1 MAINAAGA
9 EALARVREAG
19 ADFVYLQF
27 TDILGAVKG
36 VTIPAS
42 RLEHAFEEGVWFDGS
57 SVEGWARVAESDL
70 YLRPDPTSLA
80 LFPWETPPAARFICD
95 LGLPNGE
102 GFQGDPRQALRAVL
116 DEAQEA
122 GFDYRVSAEFEFF
135 LFQDQGGVREGLA
148 KGLEPSDAESYY
160 SMPTEKPLRL
170 CHEVA
175 RTLER
180 CGFSVA
186 ATHHEVA
193 PGQHEIDLAE
203 HDALRAADAIATLKI
218 ALRAYGQ
225 REGLLAT
232 FMPKPLSGLSG
243 SGLHLQQSLFER
255 PSGRNAFYDPDGAYR
270 LSDVG
275 RAFVAGQLAH
285 ARGMCAL
292 LSPLV
297 NSYKRLTGGGEAP
310 ALIDWAR
317 INRGALIRVPEL
329 GADGERMFVELRS
342 PDPSCNP
349 YLALA
354 GALKAGLEGVA
365 SQLTLPE
372 PIEERPEADS
382 EAEAEEA
389 ERSADPLPQTLG
401 EAIEELEWDPVIRAA
416 LGQSIYERFLAAK
429 EQEWAAYRNHISL
442 WEIENYLQ
450 GA

>member
-1 MAINAAGA
+1 MASADLRVD
-9 EALARVREAG
+9 ALQRVRDAG

-27 TDILGAVKG
+27 TDILGSVKG
-36 VTIPAS
+36 VTVPTS
-42 RLEHAFEEGVWFDGS
+42 RLERAFDEGVWFDGS

-70 YLRPDPTSLA
+70 YLRPDPETLA
-80 LFPWETPPAARFICD
+80 LFPWESPPAARFICD
-95 LGLPNGE
+95 LTLPSGE
-102 GFQGDPRQALRAVL
+102 PFSGDPRHALRRVIG
-116 DEAQEA
+116 EAAEA
-122 GFDYRVSAEFEFF
+122 GFEYRLAAEFEFF
-135 LFQDQGGVREGLA
+135 LFLEDQSVSLGLA
-148 KGLEPSDAESYY
+148 RGLEPSDAESYY
-160 SMPTEKPLRL
+160 SMPTERTLRL

-175 RTLER
+175 RTLEQ
-180 CGFSVA
+180 CGFAVA
-186 ATHHEVA
+186 ATHHEVS

-203 HDALRAADAIATLKI
+203 HDALRAADAMATLKI

-225 REGLLAT
+225 REHLLAT

-243 SGLHLQQSLFER
+243 SGLHLQQALFDRET
-255 PSGRNAFYDPDGAYR
+255 GRNAFYDPDATYH

-292 LSPLV
+292 LAPLV

-329 GADGERMFVELRS
+329 GSDGQRMFVELRAA
-342 PDPSCNP
+342 DPSCNP

-354 GALKAGLEGVA
+354 AALKVGLEGIA
-365 SQLTLPE
+365 SHATLPE
-372 PIEERPEADS
+372 PVEERIEDDA
-382 EAEAEEA
+382 AEAERE
-389 ERSADPLPQTLG
+389 ADPLPQTLG
-401 EAIEELEWDPVIRAA
+401 EAIEELEWDPVVRAA
-416 LGQSIYERFLAAK
+416 LGQSIYDRFLAAK

-450 GA
+450 RA

>member
-1 MAINAAGA
+1 MTPTEAAI
-9 EALARVREAG
+9 ARVREAG
-19 ADFVYLQF
+19 ANFAYLQF

-36 VTIPAS
+36 VTIPTS
-42 RLEHAFEEGVWFDGS
+42 RLERAFEEGVWFDGS

-80 LFPWETPPAARFICD
+80 LFPWEAPPAARFICD
-95 LGLPNGE
+95 LGLPG
-102 GFQGDPRQALRAVL
+102 GQPFLGDPRQALRRVL
-116 DEAQEA
+116 AEAREA

-135 LFQDQGGVREGLA
+135 LFLDERSMPLELA
-148 KGLEPSDAESYY
+148 RGLEPSDTESYY
-160 SMPTEKPLRL
+160 SMPTERPMRL
-170 CHEVA
+170 CQEVA
-175 RTLER
+175 RTLEH
-180 CGFSVA
+180 CGFNVS

-225 REGLLAT
+225 REQLLAT
-232 FMPKPLSGLSG
+232 FMPKPLAGLSG
-243 SGLHLQQSLFER
+243 SGLHLQQALYDVATDR
-255 PSGRNAFYDPDGAYR
+255 DAFYDPEGTYH
-270 LSDVG
+270 LSPVG

-292 LSPLV
+292 MAPLV

-329 GADGERMFVELRS
+329 GAGSEQMSVELRAA
-342 PDPSCNP
+342 DPSCNP

-354 GALKAGLEGVA
+354 GALKAGLEGIA
-365 SQLTLPE
+365 GNLELPE
-372 PIEERPEADS
+372 PMEERPGPNGDDSGEAV
-382 EAEAEEA
+382 
-389 ERSADPLPQTLG
+389 ADPLPQTLG
-401 EAIEELEWDPVIRAA
+401 EAIEELAWDPVVRSA

-442 WEIENYLQ
+442 WEIETYLQ
-450 GA
+450 RA